1 MRLERTEDES
11 MMAMKR
17 EITSNDIMPM
27 ERYASERRS
36 RRAALV
42 EVKRDRRVEVGP
54 VCTFYFENYET
65 MWYQV
70 HEMLFIEK
78 GGEAQIPDELAA
90 YNPLI
95 PNGRELVATV
105 MFEIDE
111 PERRQAFLAKLGG
124 IEETAF
130 LEVDGDS
137 VAGRPEEDVDRTTA
151 AGKASSVQFI
161 HFPLTDEQAAK
172 LKTPDARVVLGFRH
186 SDYGHMT
193 VLPEAT
199 RAALAKDLD

>member
-1 MRLERTEDES
+1 
-11 MMAMKR
+11 MMATKH

-27 ERYASERRS
+27 EKYASERRS

-42 EVKRDRRVEVGP
+42 EIKRHRRVEVGP

-65 MWYQV
+65 MWHQV

-78 GGEAQIPDELAA
+78 GGELQIPDELAA

-95 PNGRELVATV
+95 PKGRELVATV

-111 PERRQAFLAKLGG
+111 TERRQAFLAKLGG

-130 LEVDGDS
+130 LEVDGEP
-137 VAGRPEEDVDRTTA
+137 VAGRPEEDVDRTSA

-161 HFPLTDEQAAK
+161 HFPMTDAQAAK
-172 LKTPDARVVLGFRH
+172 LKAPEARVVVGFRH
-186 SDYGHMT
+186 PAYGHMA
-193 VLPEAT
+193 VLAETT
-199 RAALAKDLD
+199 RAALAEDLD